1 MAVKITDKNEDF
13 KRMEKEVAALKGR
26 GVKVGI
32 MGEGKVLEYAMYNEF
47 GTSRIPAR
55 PFMQTTFDNNK
66 DEMDK
71 FVDFL
76 GQQIIDGKNT
86 VDRVLRLLGETY
98 QMKVQKTIREAVS
111 WAVPNDPKTIEM
123 KGSSS
128 PLIDEGRMIGAVRYE
143 IHDYIISRLV

>member
-1 MAVKITDKNEDF
+1 MAVTITDKNEDW

-47 GTSRIPAR
+47 GTRSIPAR

-66 DEMDK
+66 AEIDK

-76 GQQIIDGKNT
+76 GQQIVDGKNT
-86 VDRVLRLLGETY
+86 VDRVLRILGETY
-98 QMKVQKTIREAVS
+98 QLKIQQTIRDAKN

-143 IHDYIISRLV
+143 IT